1 MAAVAHGG
9 VRGTGRNCGGGE
21 RGAAAAAGAGVEAR
35 RRWGWQCELQAR
47 AGAAVSAYTGEEEG
61 GGE

>member
-9 VRGTGRNCGGGE
+9 VRGTRRNCGGGE
-21 RGAAAAAGAGVEAR
+21 RGAAAGAGVEAR
-35 RRWGWQCELQAR
+35 RRWGWQRELQAT
-47 AGAAVSAYTGEEEG
+47 AGAAVSAYAGEEEG